1 MSPQLPKRRARR
13 CPICSRPPDT
23 KFKPFCSKRCADL
36 DLARWLDGKYAIP
49 TGEADDRVAGSGEE
63 NGEG

>member
-1 MSPQLPKRRARR
+1 MSPQLLKRRARR
-13 CPICSRPPDT
+13 CPICGRPPDT

-36 DLARWLDGKYAIP
+36 DLARWIEGKYAIP
-49 TGEADDRVAGSGEE
+49 TGEADAGGAGSGDE